1 MILTKPKS
9 VNAGP
14 ISGTGE
20 GVAHSKRW
28 YVALVRMHHEK
39 KVSERLSKMG
49 IDSFVPVQQ
58 QIHQWSDRRKMVD
71 TVLLPMMV
79 FVHVNPKE
87 RMEVLSFSTV
97 SRYMVM
103 RGESTPAVIPDEQMA
118 RFRFMLDYSEEAVI
132 LDVNGIGYEIKISG
146 DTAAALP
153 SIGERMKL
161 YTYTYVRED
170 AFCLYG
176 FLTKDDLE
184 IFKKLI
190 TVSGIGPKGG
200 LAVLSVMSADDLR
213 FAIMSGDARMI
224 ATAPGIG
231 KKTAERVI
239 LDLRDKISME
249 DTMIHRRM
257 TEQTAQ
263 DSFADDNQI
272 RTEAVE
278 ALTALGYSAQEA
290 LQAVKKVVISEEMD
304 VEAVLKAALKNMF

>member
-14 ISGTGE
+14 SSGTGE

-39 KVSERLSKMG
+39 KVAERLSKMG

-118 RFRFMLDYSEEAVI
+118 RFRFMLDYSEEAVCMNDTPLARGEKVRVI
-132 LDVNGIGYEIKISG
+132 KGPLSGLVGELVTVGGKSKIAVRLNMLGCACVDMPIGYVVPTKITN
-146 DTAAALP
+146 DN
-153 SIGERMKL
+153 
-161 YTYTYVRED
+161 
-170 AFCLYG
+170 
-176 FLTKDDLE
+176 TK
-184 IFKKLI
+184 
-190 TVSGIGPKGG
+190 
-200 LAVLSVMSADDLR
+200 
-213 FAIMSGDARMI
+213 
-224 ATAPGIG
+224 
-231 KKTAERVI
+231 
-239 LDLRDKISME
+239 KI
-249 DTMIHRRM
+249 
-257 TEQTAQ
+257 
-263 DSFADDNQI
+263 
-272 RTEAVE
+272 
-278 ALTALGYSAQEA
+278 
-290 LQAVKKVVISEEMD
+290 
-304 VEAVLKAALKNMF
+304 

>member
-14 ISGTGE
+14 SSGTGE

-39 KVSERLSKMG
+39 KVAERLSKMG

-118 RFRFMLDYSEEAVI
+118 RFRFMLDYSEEAVCMNDTPLARGEKVRVI
-132 LDVNGIGYEIKISG
+132 KGHLSGLVGELVTVGGKSKIAVRLNMLGCACVDTPIGYVEPTKITN
-146 DTAAALP
+146 DN
-153 SIGERMKL
+153 
-161 YTYTYVRED
+161 
-170 AFCLYG
+170 
-176 FLTKDDLE
+176 TK
-184 IFKKLI
+184 
-190 TVSGIGPKGG
+190 
-200 LAVLSVMSADDLR
+200 
-213 FAIMSGDARMI
+213 
-224 ATAPGIG
+224 
-231 KKTAERVI
+231 
-239 LDLRDKISME
+239 KI
-249 DTMIHRRM
+249 
-257 TEQTAQ
+257 
-263 DSFADDNQI
+263 
-272 RTEAVE
+272 
-278 ALTALGYSAQEA
+278 
-290 LQAVKKVVISEEMD
+290 
-304 VEAVLKAALKNMF
+304 